1 MKPIQ
6 YSKPF
11 LGREEA
17 EAAFMAVLSG
27 WVSRGPRIREFED
40 LLTGY
45 CGARHAVSASSGTA
59 ALHLAAL
66 AVGLG
71 PGKRFWTTPMSFV
84 ATANCGLYA
93 GAALDFV
100 DIDPATANMDLGIL
114 EKKLEKADKEN
125 SLPHALVVVH
135 FAGQS
140 CDMARLAD
148 LSARYGFRVIEDAS
162 HCLGGS
168 YRDEKIGCCSYS
180 DVCVLS
186 FHALKSITTGE
197 GGAILTNDGELYD
210 RLVKLRHNGITKD
223 PKKMQE
229 NHGPW
234 YYEQH
239 DLGFNYWL
247 SDIHCAVGIEQ
258 MARLDAMI
266 AKRAALAGLY
276 TELLQGLPLTPLS
289 LRQDCESGWHLYVIR
304 LELEKI
310 ALTRRQVFES
320 LLEKGIGVQVHYIPI
335 PVHPYYRDLGFN
347 PEDYPRTMSYYEGA
361 ISLPLHPGL
370 EEEDVRR
377 VAGVLGEMLGEV
389 QA

>member
-1 MKPIQ
+1 MKPIH
-6 YSKPF
+6 YSKPL
-11 LGREEA
+11 LGQEEA
-17 EAAFMAVLSG
+17 QAASAAVLSG
-27 WVSRGPRIREFED
+27 WVTRGPRIKEFED

-45 CGARHAVSASSGTA
+45 CGARHAVTVSSGTA

-66 AVGLG
+66 ALELG

-100 DIDPATANMDLGIL
+100 DIDPATANMDLDIL
-114 EKKLEKADKEN
+114 EAKLAEAGGNDT
-125 SLPHALVVVH
+125 LPDALVVVH

-140 CDMARLAD
+140 CDMARVAG
-148 LSARYGFRVIEDAS
+148 LSARYGFRIIEDAS

-168 YRDEKIGCCSYS
+168 YRGRKIGCCAYS
-180 DVCVLS
+180 DMCVFS

-197 GGAILTNDGELYD
+197 GGAVLTNDDTLHE
-210 RLVKLRHNGITKD
+210 RLVRLRHNGITKD
-223 PKKMQE
+223 PERMLE

-258 MARLDAMI
+258 MARLDEMI
-266 AKRAALAGLY
+266 AKRTALAAQY
-276 TELLQGLPLTPLS
+276 TKLLQGLPLAPLS
-289 LRQDCESGWHLYVIR
+289 VNEDCQSGWHLYVIR
-304 LELEKI
+304 LKLEKI
-310 ALTRRQVFES
+310 SLTRLEVFEA
-320 LLEKGIGVQVHYIPI
+320 LAEQGVGVQVHYVPI
-335 PVHPYYRDLGFN
+335 PMHPYYRNLGFPPGN
-347 PEDYPRTMSYYEGA
+347 YPQAISYYESA

-370 EEEDVRR
+370 EEDDVRR
-377 VAGVLGEMLGEV
+377 VADALGEV
-389 QA
+389 LA